1 MAQDKILITGA
12 TGFLGSAILIDILQA
27 GYTVNIVAR
36 SQSKIKQLQVCP
48 AIAALN
54 KESACKYFI
63 VPDLTVEGGLDEATV
78 GTNIVIHCA
87 SPLPFMSSDAENDM
101 IIPAVKCTLRAL
113 ESAQKAGTVKRV
125 IVLSS
130 LGAFAGPDIVD
141 GTYIPPEEVFL
152 GDKVNDDFGPPY
164 HSPLIAYCA
173 AKTAAYRRSIEW
185 MEKAVAE
192 GSVSFDMINLA
203 PAYIYGPNPLATSVA
218 DLMLTSNSLLLPI
231 IMGTG
236 KVSSEEVEP
245 RRPTLCGGLALDDF
259 LEIVHKS
266 LDLDKVKTPGSGP
279 SKHISTYVQ
288 STKFKWND
296 VYPIIAR
303 KWPREVEK
311 GILAAEGD
319 FPTKPNISFAVG
331 DTERTF
337 GMKLRG
343 LEEILD
349 VLVPYY
355 IEMLKKE
362 NSKQQAV

>member
-1 MAQDKILITGA
+1 MDKGKILITGA
-12 TGFLGSAILIDILQA
+12 TGFLGSSILIDILKT
-27 GYTVNIVAR
+27 GYTANIVVR
-36 SQSKIKQLQVCP
+36 SESKIKQLRECP
-48 AIAALN
+48 AIAALD

-87 SPLPFMSSDAENDM
+87 SPLPFMSNDVENEM

-113 ESAQKAGTVKRV
+113 EGAQKAGTVKRV
-125 IVLSS
+125 ILMSS
-130 LGAFAGPDIVD
+130 LGAFAGPDIVG

-152 GDKVNDDFGPPY
+152 GEKPNDDFGPPY
-164 HSPLIAYCA
+164 HSPLVAYCA

-203 PAYIYGPNPLATSVA
+203 PAYIYGPHPLATSVA
-218 DLMLTSNSLLLPI
+218 DLMLSSNSLLLPV

-236 KVSSEEVEP
+236 KVSPEEAEP
-245 RRPTLCGGLALDDF
+245 RPPTLCGGVALSDF

-296 VYPIIAR
+296 VYPIMAR

-311 GILAAEGD
+311 GILAGEGD

-337 GMKLRG
+337 GMKLKG

-355 IEMLKKE
+355 LEILEKE
-362 NSKQQAV
+362 NPKQEAV